1 MRACFLGQN
10 VCALGY
16 GVAMVQT
23 YPLGD
28 SELLLHEPSESKGG
42 KALSPEDFPLE
53 NLMVRDFKR
62 QPEHVV

>member
-23 YPLGD
+23 CSLVDPPHQPTDGE
-28 SELLLHEPSESKGG
+28 SEVKTDLPSE
-42 KALSPEDFPLE
+42 EYPLE
-53 NLMVRDFKR
+53 NLMVRDLKR
-62 QPEHVV
+62 QPWRIA

>member
-23 YPLGD
+23 PPLVPDVKLETIDPAYPEPVRKD
-28 SELLLHEPSESKGG
+28 VAPPNRMFADLLRHAPHQS
-42 KALSPEDFPLE
+42 
-53 NLMVRDFKR
+53 
-62 QPEHVV
+62 

>member
-23 YPLGD
+23 YCLVDPPHQPGEGE
-28 SELLLHEPSESKGG
+28 SEART
-42 KALSPEDFPLE
+42 ALSHEYPVE
-53 NLMVRDFKR
+53 NLMVRDLKR
-62 QPEHVV
+62 QTWPIV